1 MKIETYAKLG
11 KGERDS
17 FQWERSRSFFKLA
30 LSPSATYNNYQI
42 SHFKIPVLLKFQLQK
57 NILFVPKI
65 MNQLGLIRAIT

>member
-17 FQWERSRSFFKLA
+17 FQWERSLSFFKLA

-42 SHFKIPVLLKFQLQK
+42 SHFRIPVLLKISASK
-57 NILFVPKI
+57 KYFVCV
-65 MNQLGLIRAIT
+65 